1 MKAIKIKGKIVEMDF
16 EQCYCQ
22 FAPLRNKIAHEYR
35 HMPMEREDLMQ
46 EIALSFFK
54 AYKAYDNTKFEFIT
68 IVYQIAKN
76 DLWKKIRGY
85 NAVMRQSNVDNV
97 YLNSLS
103 QSADNPS
110 ELIELLVQEDNFV
123 EDLYCK
129 LAFDR
134 ASKKVKREDK
144 VKALNLLRLGYK
156 QREVAEILGCSQIQV
171 SRFKSEFKTLLR
183 EEMCS

>member
-1 MKAIKIKGKIVEMDF
+1 MKAIKIKGKVIEMDF

-22 FAPLRNKIAHEYR
+22 FAPLRNKMVYKYR
-35 HMPMEREDLMQ
+35 HMPMEHADIIQ
-46 EIALSFFK
+46 EVDISFFK
-54 AYKAYDNTKFEFIT
+54 AYQHYNNTKFEFMT
-68 IVYQIAKN
+68 LFYQIIQ
-76 DLWKKIRGY
+76 DDFSKKIRRY
-85 NAVMRQSNVDNV
+85 RAVKRQSNVDNI
-97 YLNSLS
+97 YLNEIA

-134 ASKKVKREDK
+134 ATKKVKREDK

-156 QREVAEILGCSQIQV
+156 QQEIAEILGCSQNKI
-171 SRFKSEFKTLLR
+171 SLIKREFKTLLR